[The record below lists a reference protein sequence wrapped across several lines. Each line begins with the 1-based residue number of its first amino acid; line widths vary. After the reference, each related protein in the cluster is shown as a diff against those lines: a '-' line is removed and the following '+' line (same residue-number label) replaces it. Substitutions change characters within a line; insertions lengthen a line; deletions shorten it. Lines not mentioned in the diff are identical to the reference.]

1 MKVMVKIHRCDGR
14 DDSGGDGGGGGRS
27 CEVEVMMGVSVM

>member
-1 MKVMVKIHRCDGR
+1 MKVMVKVHRCEGR

-27 CEVEVMMGVSVM
+27 GEVEVMTGGSVM

>member
-1 MKVMVKIHRCDGR
+1 MKVTVKIHRCDGR

-27 CEVEVMMGVSVM
+27 REVEVMMAGSVM